1 MRHLHIY
8 LWLLSNG
15 CSEAEVCQLS
25 SILPPAQYPWVPHM
39 VAEAKPLGSGRGSV
53 TYKDVVDDLPLSALL
68 MLFGVQKVLRHR
80 MGRRAAGT
88 VS

>member
-1 MRHLHIY
+1 
-8 LWLLSNG
+8 
-15 CSEAEVCQLS
+15 
-25 SILPPAQYPWVPHM
+25 M

-88 VS
+88 GTVS